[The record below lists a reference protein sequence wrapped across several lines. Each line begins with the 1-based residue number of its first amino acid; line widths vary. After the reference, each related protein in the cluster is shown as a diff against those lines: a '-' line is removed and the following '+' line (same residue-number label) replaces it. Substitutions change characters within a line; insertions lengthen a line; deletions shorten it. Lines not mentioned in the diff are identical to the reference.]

1 MLYYTDENIER
12 KQNTSCYKATF
23 AEMMLKSWGKGAI
36 ASLIVLLQILIMILM
51 NNRNV
56 ADK

>member
-23 AEMMLKSWGKGAI
+23 AEMMLKSWEKGAI
-36 ASLIVLLQILIMILM
+36 ASLIVLLQILIMII
-51 NNRNV
+51 
-56 ADK
+56 DE